1 MVKEQINDGNL
12 SVKMKFALWIVGLVF
27 AGGILYNTIKSQG
40 EDIKENRGEI
50 KVVKEDVRRIELDAK
65 DIKSIAIRSAEAMT
79 SIDVKLSCIQTEQTK
94 QATIQAV
101 NSEKLKTLTK
111 D

>member
-1 MVKEQINDGNL
+1 MAKEPINNENL
-12 SVKMKFALWIVGLVF
+12 SVKMKFALWIVGLIF

-50 KVVKEDVRRIELDAK
+50 KIVKTDVRRIELDAK
-65 DIKSIAIRSAEAMT
+65 DIKSVAIRAAEAMT
-79 SIDVKLSCIQTEQTK
+79 SIDIKLTTIQMEQTK